1 MRVEKWIDEMVP
13 MTDKIIGEEMSV
25 VTATR
30 NSVDVRKWVAS
41 RLMPNQYGDQ
51 PSGVTINNQTNIVM
65 VSEERQRELQAVRQR
80 MIEQQKEGRGL
91 VRAETGLYP
100 RVLRP
105 RAPTNQSLFRSA
117 SIPASITQASA
128 GKTNGERFV
137 SNAYSFF

>member
-13 MTDKIIGEEMSV
+13 MTDKVIGQEMAI

-51 PSGVTINNQTNIVM
+51 PSGVTINNQTSIVM

-80 MIEQQKEGRGL
+80 MIEQQKGG
-91 VRAETGLYP
+91 
-100 RVLRP
+100 
-105 RAPTNQSLFRSA
+105 
-117 SIPASITQASA
+117 
-128 GKTNGERFV
+128 
-137 SNAYSFF
+137 